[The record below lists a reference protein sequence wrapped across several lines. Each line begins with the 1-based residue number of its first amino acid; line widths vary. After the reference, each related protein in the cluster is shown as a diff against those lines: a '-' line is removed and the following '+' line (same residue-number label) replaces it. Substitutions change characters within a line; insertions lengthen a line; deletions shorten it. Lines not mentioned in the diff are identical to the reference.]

1 MNHFIHKIMNY
12 YISRK
17 IDATFDQA
25 VDRVKES
32 LEKEG
37 FSVLSEI
44 DLQEKMK
51 EKLHV
56 KFKKYKILI
65 AINAEYAYR
74 AIQHEDKIGTLLPC
88 NIIIQQLRKN
98 EIEVAGVD
106 PIISMKAIKNSSVVA
121 IAAEI
126 KEKLERIISSLHT
139 GVESYGLV

>member
-1 MNHFIHKIMNY
+1 MNY

-32 LEKEG
+32 LEIEG
-37 FSVLSEI
+37 FSVLSEL

-51 EKLHV
+51 EKLNV

-65 AINAEYAYR
+65 VLNTEYAYR
-74 AIQHEDKIGTLLPC
+74 AIQHEDKAGTMLPC

-98 EIEVAGVD
+98 EIEVAAVD
-106 PIISMKAIKNSSVVA
+106 PIVSMRAIKDPDIVA

-139 GVESYGLV
+139 GVESFGLV

>member
-1 MNHFIHKIMNY
+1 MNY

>member
-1 MNHFIHKIMNY
+1 MNY

-17 IDATFDQA
+17 IDATFEQA

-32 LEKEG
+32 LEIEG

-51 EKLHV
+51 EKLNV

-74 AIQHEDKIGTLLPC
+74 AIQHEDKVGTMLPC

-98 EIEVAGVD
+98 EIEVAAVN
-106 PIISMKAIKNSSVVA
+106 PIVSMKAIKDPAVVA

-126 KEKLERIISSLHT
+126 KEKLERVILSLHT

>member
-1 MNHFIHKIMNY
+1 MNY

-51 EKLHV
+51 EMLHV

>member
-1 MNHFIHKIMNY
+1 MNY

-25 VDRVKES
+25 VERVKES

-51 EKLHV
+51 EKLDV

-74 AIQHEDKIGTLLPC
+74 AIQHEDKIGTMLPC

-98 EIEVAGVD
+98 EIEVAAID
-106 PIISMKAIKNSSVVA
+106 PIVSMKAIKNPSVVA

-139 GVESYGLV
+139 GVESFGLV